1 MTCLCMVN
9 YCQLMFQVEAPIV
22 VIKRRLETFET
33 FMMIVISCLNGVAWV
48 IGLQFCRRQK
58 L

>member
-1 MTCLCMVN
+1 MVN